1 VARGEKNPE
10 LRKAAIHS
18 LGVMGSRTA
27 DVLLS
32 IYQSDP
38 DREIRKQVL
47 HGLFVQGSVKPLIQI
62 ARTEKDPELRKQAV
76 SHLSLMG
83 SKEATDFLVELLNK

>member
-1 VARGEKNPE
+1 
-10 LRKAAIHS
+10 
-18 LGVMGSRTA
+18 
-27 DVLLS
+27 VLLS

-38 DREIRKQVL
+38 DPEIRKQVL

-76 SHLSLMG
+76 SHLSHMG